1 MAALVYPGSGRRP
14 DDGVWL
20 LLTLV
25 DSAEKQKSQ
34 ALCLALGFMVGD
46 TRFELVTPTVS
57 R

>member
-1 MAALVYPGSGRRP
+1 MSKLILGRSSLRGSY
-14 DDGVWL
+14 L
-20 LLTLV
+20 
-25 DSAEKQKSQ
+25 EKQKSQ